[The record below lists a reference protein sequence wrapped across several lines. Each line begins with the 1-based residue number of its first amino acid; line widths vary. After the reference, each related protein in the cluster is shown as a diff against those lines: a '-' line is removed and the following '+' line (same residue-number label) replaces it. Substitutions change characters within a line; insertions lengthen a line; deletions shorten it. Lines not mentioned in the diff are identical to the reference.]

1 MSSPLSFSQPCPGFM
16 LELIQ
21 VSSAV
26 LTRPVQLTI
35 CGTQPPVGPQTTIQI
50 LYAHEA
56 PSEDLATP
64 LCAGSDTVVGITLQ
78 NLTQGQA
85 SVAGGDVVL
94 QGDGDQEDTDNLV
107 PLNWRDSM
115 GCFHFELNSEKV
127 GLHGRLAYPKSQT
140 LNLGSRV

>member
-1 MSSPLSFSQPCPGFM
+1 M
-16 LELIQ
+16 
-21 VSSAV
+21 
-26 LTRPVQLTI
+26 
-35 CGTQPPVGPQTTIQI
+35 
-50 LYAHEA
+50 
-56 PSEDLATP
+56 
-64 LCAGSDTVVGITLQ
+64 VGITLQ

-127 GLHGRLAYPKSQT
+127 GLHGTWLRGPGLRVWAQ
-140 LNLGSRV
+140 GSKIYSPGR